1 MAAKV
6 RIPDYSLHFCNGYN
20 TFISENSE
28 KLIFMKRLPLVF
40 LAAVL
45 LLTPSCDFMKS
56 INPFGKKSRE
66 AEALRQ
72 QQEAFRIADSIRV
85 VKEKEAEAERIRQA
99 ELAQVAEEQAVVAA
113 GYHVIVGSFLTP
125 EYADAWLEHIK
136 SFGYDAQ
143 LVGMNGGRWQ
153 LVSAQAFPNLH
164 QAWNALG
171 TVQDRINGEAWV
183 YRQE

>member
-1 MAAKV
+1 MFKG
-6 RIPDYSLHFCNGYN
+6 YSLHFYSLFH
-20 TFISENSE
+20 TFIIQNRE
-28 KLIFMKRLPLVF
+28 KLSFMKRLSLLF

-56 INPFGKKSRE
+56 INPFGKKARE

-85 VKEKEAEAERIRQA
+85 ANEKQAEAERARQA
-99 ELAQVAEEQAVVAA
+99 ELAMEAEEQTRMMS

-125 EYADAWLEHIK
+125 AYADAWLEHIRG
-136 SFGYDAQ
+136 FGYDARIIE
-143 LVGMNGGRWQ
+143 MNGGRWQ
-153 LVSAQAFPNLH
+153 LVSASSFPDLH

-171 TVQDRINGEAWV
+171 GIAEKIDSEAWV
-183 YRQE
+183 YRND

>member
-1 MAAKV
+1 MKKL
-6 RIPDYSLHFCNGYN
+6 SLV
-20 TFISENSE
+20 
-28 KLIFMKRLPLVF
+28 L

-45 LLTPSCDFMKS
+45 ILTPSCDFMKS
-56 INPFGKKSRE
+56 INPFGKKARE

-85 VKEKEAEAERIRQA
+85 AHEKQAEAERARQA
-99 ELAQVAEEQAVVAA
+99 ELAVQVEEQARVVA

-125 EYADAWLEHIK
+125 AYAESWLEHIK

-143 LVGMNGGRWQ
+143 LIGMNGGKWQ
-153 LVSAQAFPNLH
+153 LVSASSFPDLH
-164 QAWNALG
+164 QAWNAIAS
-171 TVQDRINGEAWV
+171 VQATINGEAWV

>member
-1 MAAKV
+1 MV
-6 RIPDYSLHFCNGYN
+6 RIPVYSLHFCIVYN
-20 TFISENSE
+20 TFITENSE
-28 KLIFMKRLPLVF
+28 KLLFMKRLSLVF

-56 INPFGKKSRE
+56 INPFGKKTRE

-85 VKEKEAEAERIRQA
+85 AKEKDDEAERARQA
-99 ELAQVAEEQAVVAA
+99 ELAMAADEQTRVMT

-125 EYADAWLEHIK
+125 AYASAWLEHIR

-143 LVGMNGGRWQ
+143 LIDMNGGEWQ
-153 LVSAQAFPNLH
+153 LVSAQSFSDLH
-164 QAWNALG
+164 AAWNSMAG
-171 TVQDRINGEAWV
+171 IQDKINGEAWV
-183 YRQE
+183 FRKN

>member
-1 MAAKV
+1 
-6 RIPDYSLHFCNGYN
+6 
-20 TFISENSE
+20 
-28 KLIFMKRLPLVF
+28 MKRLSLLF

-56 INPFGKKSRE
+56 INPFGKKARE

-85 VKEKEAEAERIRQA
+85 ANEKQAEAERARQA
-99 ELAQVAEEQAVVAA
+99 ELAMQAEVQSRMTL

-125 EYADAWLEHIK
+125 AYADAWLEHIRG
-136 SFGYDAQ
+136 FGYDAQ
-143 LVGMNGGRWQ
+143 IIDMNGGRWQ
-153 LVSAQAFPNLH
+153 LVSASSFADLH

-171 TVQDRINGEAWV
+171 GITERIDGEAWV
-183 YRQE
+183 YKME

>member
-1 MAAKV
+1 MKKL
-6 RIPDYSLHFCNGYN
+6 SLV
-20 TFISENSE
+20 
-28 KLIFMKRLPLVF
+28 L

-45 LLTPSCDFMKS
+45 VLTPSCDFMKS
-56 INPFGKKSRE
+56 INPFGKKARE

-85 VKEKEAEAERIRQA
+85 ANEKQAEAERARQA
-99 ELAQVAEEQAVVAA
+99 EMAVAAEEQTRVMT